1 MMTKLEIKKILNNR
15 KNRLLIIA
23 AFLGAIV
30 FSIFA
35 IHSFRFVDANDN
47 ITTGISSPRLLIE
60 EKNKWKGEITPDTL
74 SEIIKAYK
82 NGEWQS
88 TYDIIFSASRMLKGD
103 PVENLEGNEISK
115 ATLNEIN
122 SFYEIYRKNL
132 DLESKD
138 NGDTSKQIDFL
149 QKQYQKIKTPF
160 YYEAADSWE
169 TMFLYA
175 TTYSLILIIITSF
188 LTSGIFSEE
197 FKYNTFL
204 VFFST
209 KYGKSKCVKCKIYA
223 GLIVTSLVYWIGISL
238 LSIICFGVMGT
249 SGSSTLYQVYSP
261 FSMYV
266 VSMRGLYT
274 IIVLSGYVACLLS
287 GAVSMLIATI
297 FKSSSLAIGFSFV
310 LFFVSPFIG
319 RALPFRTFFS
329 LTPDQL
335 TNVMNS
341 VRIPYIYQVGN
352 IVFKQIPFIFIFYT
366 CVSMLMLPLIYI
378 KYKNSM
384 NIMRRWWLAIK
395 ER

>member
-1 MMTKLEIKKILNNR
+1 MMTKLEIKKVFNNR

-35 IHSFRFVDANDN
+35 IDSFRFVDSNDN
-47 ITTGISSPRLLIE
+47 IKKGISSPRLLIE
-60 EKNKWKGEITPDTL
+60 EKNKWKGEITSDTL
-74 SEIIKAYK
+74 SEIVKSYK

-88 TYDIIFSASRMLKGD
+88 TDDIIFRASKMLKG
-103 PVENLEGNEISK
+103 NLEENFSGNEIAK
-115 ATLNEIN
+115 ATSDEI
-122 SFYEIYRKNL
+122 SSIYEIYRKNL

-138 NGDTSKQIDFL
+138 NGDTIEKIDFL
-149 QKQYQKIKTPF
+149 QKQYKKIKTPF

-188 LTSGIFSEE
+188 LTSGIFSDE
-197 FKYNTFL
+197 FKNNIYL
-204 VFFST
+204 VLFST

-249 SGSSTLYQVYSP
+249 SGASTLYQVYSP
-261 FSMYV
+261 FSIYV
-266 VSMRGLYT
+266 VSMRGLYM
-274 IIVLSGYVACLLS
+274 IIILSGYVACLL
-287 GAVSMLIATI
+287 IATV
-297 FKSSSLAIGFSFV
+297 FKSSSLAIGLSFV

-319 RALPFRTFFS
+319 RALPFKTFFS

-341 VRIPYIYQVGN
+341 VRIPYIYQIGN
-352 IVFKQIPFIFIFYT
+352 IVFKQIPFIFVFYT
-366 CVSMLMLPLIYI
+366 CVSILILPLIYI

-384 NIMRRWWLAIK
+384 NTIMNK
-395 ER
+395 

>member
-1 MMTKLEIKKILNNR
+1 
-15 KNRLLIIA
+15 
-23 AFLGAIV
+23 
-30 FSIFA
+30 
-35 IHSFRFVDANDN
+35 
-47 ITTGISSPRLLIE
+47 
-60 EKNKWKGEITPDTL
+60 
-74 SEIIKAYK
+74 
-82 NGEWQS
+82 
-88 TYDIIFSASRMLKGD
+88 MLKG
-103 PVENLEGNEISK
+103 NLEENFSGNEIAK
-115 ATLNEIN
+115 ATSDEI
-122 SFYEIYRKNL
+122 SSIYEIYRKNL

-138 NGDTSKQIDFL
+138 NGDTIEKIDFL
-149 QKQYQKIKTPF
+149 QKQYKKIKTPF

-188 LTSGIFSEE
+188 LTSGIFSDE
-197 FKYNTFL
+197 FKNNIYL
-204 VFFST
+204 VLFST

-249 SGSSTLYQVYSP
+249 SGASTLYQVYSP

-266 VSMRGLYT
+266 VSMRGLYM

-287 GAVSMLIATI
+287 GAVSMLIATV
-297 FKSSSLAIGFSFV
+297 FKSSSLAIGLSFV

-319 RALPFRTFFS
+319 RALPFKTFFS

-341 VRIPYIYQVGN
+341 VRIPYIYQIGN
-352 IVFKQIPFIFIFYT
+352 IVFKQIPFIFVFYT
-366 CVSMLMLPLIYI
+366 CVSILILPLIYI

-384 NIMRRWWLAIK
+384 NTIMNK
-395 ER
+395 

>member
-35 IHSFRFVDANDN
+35 IDSFRFVDVNDN
-47 ITTGISSPRLLIE
+47 IKKGISSPRLLID
-60 EKNKWKGEITPDTL
+60 EKNKWRGEITSDTL
-74 SEIIKAYK
+74 LKIVKSYK

-88 TYDIIFSASRMLKGD
+88 TDDIIFRASEMLKGSLE
-103 PVENLEGNEISK
+103 ENFSGNEIAK
-115 ATLNEIN
+115 ATSDEI
-122 SFYEIYRKNL
+122 SSIYEIYRKNL

-138 NGDTSKQIDFL
+138 NGDTIEKIDFL
-149 QKQYQKIKTPF
+149 QKQYKKIKTPF

-175 TTYSLILIIITSF
+175 TTYSLILIITTSF
-188 LTSGIFSEE
+188 LTSGIFSDE
-197 FKYNTFL
+197 FKHNIYL
-204 VFFST
+204 VLFST
-209 KYGKSKCVKCKIYA
+209 KYGKSKCVKSKIYA
-223 GLIVTSLVYWIGISL
+223 GLIV
-238 LSIICFGVMGT
+238 ICFGVMGT
-249 SGSSTLYQVYSP
+249 SGASTLYQVYSP

-266 VSMRGLYT
+266 VSMRGLYM
-274 IIVLSGYVACLLS
+274 IIILSGYVACLLS
-287 GAVSMLIATI
+287 GAVSMLIATV
-297 FKSSSLAIGFSFV
+297 FKSSSLAIGLSFV

-319 RALPFRTFFS
+319 RALPFKTFFS

-341 VRIPYIYQVGN
+341 VRIPYIYQIGN
-352 IVFKQIPFIFIFYT
+352 IVFKQIPFIFVFYT
-366 CVSMLMLPLIYI
+366 CVSILLLPLIYI

-384 NIMRRWWLAIK
+384 NTIMNK
-395 ER
+395 

>member
-1 MMTKLEIKKILNNR
+1 MMTKLEIKKVFNNR

-47 ITTGISSPRLLIE
+47 IMTGISSPRLLIE

-138 NGDTSKQIDFL
+138 NGDTSEQIDFL

-160 YYEAADSWE
+160 YYEAADSWD
-169 TMFLYA
+169 TMFL
-175 TTYSLILIIITSF
+175 LQ
-188 LTSGIFSEE
+188 
-197 FKYNTFL
+197 
-204 VFFST
+204 VF
-209 KYGKSKCVKCKIYA
+209 
-223 GLIVTSLVYWIGISL
+223 
-238 LSIICFGVMGT
+238 
-249 SGSSTLYQVYSP
+249 
-261 FSMYV
+261 
-266 VSMRGLYT
+266 
-274 IIVLSGYVACLLS
+274 
-287 GAVSMLIATI
+287 
-297 FKSSSLAIGFSFV
+297 
-310 LFFVSPFIG
+310 
-319 RALPFRTFFS
+319 
-329 LTPDQL
+329 
-335 TNVMNS
+335 
-341 VRIPYIYQVGN
+341 
-352 IVFKQIPFIFIFYT
+352 
-366 CVSMLMLPLIYI
+366 
-378 KYKNSM
+378 
-384 NIMRRWWLAIK
+384 
-395 ER
+395 

>member
-1 MMTKLEIKKILNNR
+1 MMTKLEIKKVFNNR

>member
-1 MMTKLEIKKILNNR
+1 MMTKLGIKKVFNNR

-366 CVSMLMLPLIYI
+366 CISMLMLPLIYI

-384 NIMRRWWLAIK
+384 NTMRRWWLAIK

>member
-1 MMTKLEIKKILNNR
+1 MMTKLEIKKVFNNR

-366 CVSMLMLPLIYI
+366 CISMLMLPLIYI

-384 NIMRRWWLAIK
+384 NTMRRWWLAIK

>member
-1 MMTKLEIKKILNNR
+1 MMTKLEIKKVFNNR

-384 NIMRRWWLAIK
+384 NTMRRWWLAIK

>member
-1 MMTKLEIKKILNNR
+1 MMTKLEIKKVFNNR

-249 SGSSTLYQVYSP
+249 SGASTLYQVYSP

-366 CVSMLMLPLIYI
+366 CISMLMLPLIYI

-384 NIMRRWWLAIK
+384 NTMRRWWLAIK

>member
-1 MMTKLEIKKILNNR
+1 MTKLEIKKVFNNR

-274 IIVLSGYVACLLS
+274 IIVLSG
-287 GAVSMLIATI
+287 
-297 FKSSSLAIGFSFV
+297 
-310 LFFVSPFIG
+310 
-319 RALPFRTFFS
+319 
-329 LTPDQL
+329 
-335 TNVMNS
+335 
-341 VRIPYIYQVGN
+341 
-352 IVFKQIPFIFIFYT
+352 
-366 CVSMLMLPLIYI
+366 
-378 KYKNSM
+378 
-384 NIMRRWWLAIK
+384 
-395 ER
+395 